1 MTNHKFIL
9 KAGIALAICSTA
21 YITIKILPDKTYN
34 NNSYSTT
41 IEDLIEE
48 TNFKLEFKSLNEL
61 EYTMQDL
68 TIDIK
73 NTGFNKSF
81 SNNNK
86 FDILINDSGKISS
99 ISYISEISDINE
111 NDMEYLQKIYNFVFE
126 NLSSFIFDKT
136 KETLKKIQSPEYIN
150 SNKNFISENGY
161 LIESINLSRTSE
173 IKITTYYESK
183 QDQLSAYKVS
193 LDILQGNKW

>member
-1 MTNHKFIL
+1 MVNHKFVLTTGMALVVCTSIY
-9 KAGIALAICSTA
+9 IATKH
-21 YITIKILPDKTYN
+21 TPDKIY

-86 FDILINDSGKISS
+86 FDILINENGKISS
-99 ISYISEISDINE
+99 ISYISDISDMNE

-136 KETLKKIQSPEYIN
+136 KETLEKVQSPDYVSFN
-150 SNKNFISENGY
+150 RSSISEKGY
-161 LIESINLSRTSE
+161 TIESINLSKTSE
-173 IKITTYYESK
+173 IKITTYYETK
-183 QDQLSAYKVS
+183 QNKFSAYKIS

>member
-1 MTNHKFIL
+1 MINHKFIF
-9 KAGIALAICSTA
+9 KAGIALVACSTVF
-21 YITIKILPDKTYN
+21 ITIKNLPDK
-34 NNSYSTT
+34 SYTSSTSAT

-48 TNFKLEFKSLNEL
+48 TNFKLEFKNLNEL
-61 EYTMQDL
+61 EYTIQDL

-99 ISYISEISDINE
+99 ISYISDISDINE
-111 NDMEYLQKIYNFVFE
+111 SDIEYLQKIYNFVFN

-136 KETLKKIQSPEYIN
+136 KETVEKVQSPLYIS
-150 SNKNFISENGY
+150 SNKSTILEKGY
-161 LIESINLSRTSE
+161 TTESISLSRTSE
-173 IKITTYYESK
+173 IKITTYYETK
-183 QDQLSAYKVS
+183 QNKFSAYKIS
-193 LDILQGNKW
+193 IDILQGNKW